1 MCRGVLFVIGVT
13 IVIRDIEKY
22 IEYTKSAI
30 TRSGLCNS
38 INDKIVFVARDY
50 GCALSCGDY
59 YIISRNYDSTLC
71 NAPISY
77 IEADFIL
84 MSLQIIRA
92 GLGYGNISIYCSLD
106 VSKCGLESITV
117 NKDEVVVRFE

>member
-1 MCRGVLFVIGVT
+1 MCRRVLFVIGVT
-13 IVIRDIEKY
+13 TVIRDIEKY
-22 IEYTKSAI
+22 IKHTKNAI
-30 TRSGLCNS
+30 TRSGLCS
-38 INDKIVFVARDY
+38 SPDDRVVFVARDY

-59 YIISRNYDSTLC
+59 YIVSRNFDSTLC

-77 IEADFIL
+77 ADVDFIL

-106 VSKCGLESITV
+106 VSRCGLESITV

>member
-1 MCRGVLFVIGVT
+1 M
-13 IVIRDIEKY
+13 IRDIEKY
-22 IEYTKSAI
+22 IEYTKMAI

-38 INDKIVFVARDY
+38 VNDKIVFVARDY

-106 VSKCGLESITV
+106 VSKCGLESIIV
-117 NKDEVVVRFE
+117 NTDEVVVRFE